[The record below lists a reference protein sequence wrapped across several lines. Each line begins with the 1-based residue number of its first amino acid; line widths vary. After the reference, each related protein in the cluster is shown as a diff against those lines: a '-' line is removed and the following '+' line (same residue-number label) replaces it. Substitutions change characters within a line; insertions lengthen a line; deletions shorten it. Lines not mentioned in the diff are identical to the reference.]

1 MNCLGSLCSTLI
13 HSFAGDEF
21 EKLTRMCRVNS
32 YRSIVLKILFKMFEE
47 KGGRGKI
54 FLEDIT
60 RMEDT
65 ILLAMDMVAL
75 TMRIAAMALV
85 ELEE

>member
-1 MNCLGSLCSTLI
+1 
-13 HSFAGDEF
+13 
-21 EKLTRMCRVNS
+21 MCRVNS

-47 KGGRGKI
+47 KGGREKI